1 MATRARSAT
10 VHLNTHDQKMESLQA
25 LLKKVGG
32 ILGCEACGRIAFL
45 HMDTIGDP
53 DPALAKLGATSIQ
66 VNQ

>member
-1 MATRARSAT
+1 MTTRARSAT
-10 VHLNTHDQKMESLQA
+10 IHLNPRDQNMENLQS

-45 HMDTIGDP
+45 HIDTIGDP

>member
-1 MATRARSAT
+1 
-10 VHLNTHDQKMESLQA
+10 MESLQA

-45 HMDTIGDP
+45 HIDTIGDP

-66 VNQ
+66 INQ